1 MIFTVSCEGKNKK
14 WKLPASLDE
23 LKQKVKN
30 LL

>member
-1 MIFTVSCEGKNKK
+1 MSFTVCCEGKNKK
-14 WKLPASLDE
+14 MKLPATLDE